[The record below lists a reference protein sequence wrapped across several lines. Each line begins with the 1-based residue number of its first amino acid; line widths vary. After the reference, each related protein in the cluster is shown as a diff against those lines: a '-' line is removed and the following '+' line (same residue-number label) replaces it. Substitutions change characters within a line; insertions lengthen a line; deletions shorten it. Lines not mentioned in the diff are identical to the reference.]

1 MARQKKA
8 QKDGVYLRGFA
19 KLQLVDATT
28 GAIDYES
35 PWYPNA
41 ITNTGM
47 NMLIQRIASS
57 ASRGSLWPTH
67 MDVASQSTAVNV
79 TQTEALGTFGQR
91 QTTANSTGT
100 SGNSFINSFTASW
113 NSTQA
118 TASNLGALA
127 MYGSASGDS
136 AFSIV
141 LLTQTVSK
149 SNTQTMNATYEWR
162 FQTTT

>member
-1 MARQKKA
+1 MARPKK
-8 QKDGVYLRGFA
+8 KTSDGIALRGFA
-19 KLQLVDATT
+19 KINLVNADT
-28 GAIDYES
+28 GAVEYES

-47 NMLIQRIASS
+47 TIICQALGHTGASS
-57 ASRGSLWPTH
+57 ASFASY
-67 MDVASQSTAVNV
+67 MDVATQSTAVNV
-79 TQTEALGTFGQR
+79 TQTEALGPFGQR
-91 QTTANSTGT
+91 QTVNRTTGT

-127 MYGSASGDS
+127 MYGTDTGNSAY
-136 AFSIV
+136 SIV

-162 FQTTT
+162 FVTTT